1 MCVIMSR
8 SQGQQPTRG
17 GTVRCHQHLQI
28 VVNSFLKT
36 ALGQLAAAELT
47 HHSLKPLRL
56 PYSSR
61 LRLSLLLAGD
71 VHPNPSPATQ
81 YPCAV
86 CTSNVTSR
94 GVSFKC
100 NQCSG
105 WVHSK
110 CSGLQNA
117 AQYRKTKDWA
127 CSSCNSPPAPSPPP
141 APPPPT
147 PTTTINDAHFTI
159 LQWNANGIGNKIDE
173 LGIFME
179 KHNLSGRG
187 GGVPIAISCKK
198 LNI

>member
-1 MCVIMSR
+1 MSSTSANCCQLIPQDR
-8 SQGQQPTRG
+8 A
-17 GTVRCHQHLQI
+17 TV
-28 VVNSFLKT
+28 FP

-56 PYSSR
+56 PYSFR

-71 VHPNPSPATQ
+71 VHPKPGPATQ
-81 YPCAV
+81 YPCTV

-127 CSSCNSPPAPSPPP
+127 CSSCNSPPAPSPPR

-159 LQWNANGIGNKIDE
+159 LQWNANGMGNKIDDW
-173 LGIFME
+173 I
-179 KHNLSGRG
+179 
-187 GGVPIAISCKK
+187 
-198 LNI
+198 

>member
-1 MCVIMSR
+1 MPNRRQKVPETTAYSWWNCQMSTTSANC
-8 SQGQQPTRG
+8 SQLIPRDRA
-17 GTVRCHQHLQI
+17 TV
-28 VVNSFLKT
+28 FP

-71 VHPNPSPATQ
+71 VHPNPGPATQ

-94 GVSFKC
+94 RVSFKC

-110 CSGLQNA
+110 CSGL
-117 AQYRKTKDWA
+117 
-127 CSSCNSPPAPSPPP
+127 
-141 APPPPT
+141 
-147 PTTTINDAHFTI
+147 I
-159 LQWNANGIGNKIDE
+159 LLLI
-173 LGIFME
+173 L
-179 KHNLSGRG
+179 
-187 GGVPIAISCKK
+187 
-198 LNI
+198 